1 MPGLDFRNL
10 PADQTRKISGTLMD
24 QWRIDAEALNKSW
37 FADKGKFDTAVAKL
51 NAKYQQMEL
60 KAFTGLQQQMEEQ
73 QQVQTLIRN
82 RPQGGYAPERK
93 TQLRMELGTEAES
106 LVFPTEGTGRTPFSP
121 AALKGYRA
129 FMEPFA
135 AAAKEQPGFEW
146 GTPVRLQEDLTRQ
159 YVAAREQAGY
169 SDLRFGLTNRRQF
182 DAEWDD
188 LMASERNYKWDPK
201 SLEVKSLRTTGR
213 LQQAATK
220 NVSPLG
226 ASVIKKKRFALPTE
240 PMTFGMEAASR
251 IISPGKSKP
260 EIRYAQNPNT
270 GERIKSEDG
279 GRTWQKAQ

>member
-10 PADQTRKISGTLMD
+10 PADQTRKISDTLMD
-24 QWRIDAEALNKSW
+24 QWRIEAEALKQTP
-37 FADKGKFDTAVAKL
+37 FADAGKARAAGAKL
-51 NAKYQQMEL
+51 NAKYNM
-60 KAFTGLQQQMEEQ
+60 KAYEQFSQLQQQIEEQ
-73 QQVQTLIRN
+73 QRVQSLIRQPRN
-82 RPQGGYAPERK
+82 YTRGQEA
-93 TQLRMELGTEAES
+93 QLRMELRPEAES

-226 ASVIKKKRFALPTE
+226 AAVIKKKRFALPTE
-240 PMTFGMEAASR
+240 PMTFGMEVASR
-251 IISPGKSKP
+251 ITSPGKAKP

-270 GERIKSEDG
+270 GERIMSRDG